1 MAAPYSCRGSK
12 RNSITLC
19 VALLLAGSVQL
30 AAQFT
35 SSTTAVEVYVSVTDA
50 SGAAVRALTQEDFE
64 VLEDG
69 VPQQISAFAA
79 GAFPLRV
86 AVAIDHSFSM
96 AGDPLRNSKRAT
108 RVFLDVLRPAD
119 ESVVLGIGSRVSIVL
134 PHSATREQQAAAV
147 DALSAWGTT
156 PLHDAVIEA
165 INATDVPGGR
175 RAVVILS
182 DGDDRY
188 SETLPSVVVDR
199 ARRGNVLVYP
209 VAIGRSSPQLFSDL
223 AAVSGGRTFHV
234 RDPRRLDETLRTIA
248 SDLHQQYMLGY
259 SPKRPFVPA
268 ARDEWRRITV
278 KVKRTGVTVRARDGY
293 YVR

>member
-1 MAAPYSCRGSK
+1 M
-12 RNSITLC
+12 
-19 VALLLAGSVQL
+19 LLAGIVRL
-30 AAQFT
+30 GAQFT
-35 SSTTAVEVYVSVTDA
+35 SGTTAVEVYVSVTDA
-50 SGAAVRALTQEDFE
+50 AGVPVRGLTQEDFE

-69 VPQQISAFAA
+69 VPQRIGAFAA

-96 AGDPLRNSKRAT
+96 AGDPLRYSKRAV
-108 RVFLDVLRPAD
+108 RSFLEVLRPAD
-119 ESVVLGIGSRVSIVL
+119 ESVILGIGSRVSIVL
-134 PHSATREQQAAAV
+134 PQSATREQQAAAV
-147 DALSAWGTT
+147 DALTAWGTT

-188 SETLPSVVVDR
+188 SETPPSSVVDR

-209 VAIGRSSPQLFSDL
+209 VAVGRTSPQLFSDL
-223 AAVSGGRTFHV
+223 ASVSGGRTFHV
-234 RDPRRLDETLRTIA
+234 RDPRRLDETLRTVA
-248 SDLHQQYMLGY
+248 SDLHQQYLLGY
-259 SPKRPFVPA
+259 SPTRPLVPS
-268 ARDEWRRITV
+268 ARDEWRRIIV
-278 KVKRTGVTVRARDGY
+278 RVKRTGVLVRARDGY